1 MYRKIIST
9 SILRALSSLLFCMIA
24 SCCCVAQDN
33 KNASELPDSLKPAA
47 IDLTAWFDLVGLAE
61 KLFSDYGQYEAGIR
75 YNYQDK
81 FFPTF
86 EIGLGKANHDDDVTG
101 VHYDTSAPYFKF
113 GCDYN
118 ISKQKHADHKILIGL
133 RYAFTSYKVNINS
146 QSIDPI
152 WQTPY
157 DFRVENEKA
166 NMHWIEAVFSL
177 GTRIWGPLRL
187 EWSVRYKHRLK
198 SKEGIQDKVW
208 YVPGYGTYTNSRIM
222 AMFNVGLQL
231 SSDLWKK
238 KHTAKA
244 D

>member
-1 MYRKIIST
+1 MYRKIIFT
-9 SILRALSSLLFCMIA
+9 FILRALSSLLFCMIA
-24 SCCCVAQDN
+24 SCCCMAQDD
-33 KNASELPDSLKPAA
+33 KNASELPDSIKPAA

-81 FFPTF
+81 YFPTI

-146 QSIDPI
+146 QSIDPV

-166 NMHWIEAVFSL
+166 NMHWIEAVLSL